1 MARKKT
7 TREKPANQPS
17 APPSATAGGVG
28 SGAKP
33 MRGRIIAIALAVLAV
48 AGAGWWIV
56 DQGRAERDFLELA
69 ADGGAALTRIENPP
83 SQGRGHL
90 APGQRVTYRSDPP
103 TSGIHDRTWVE
114 PGFYDQPQASTQLV
128 HALEHGNIV
137 IYYDRPGAGGLAT
150 LRGWTDLYRGR
161 FSGVVAVARPGLDK
175 KIILSAWKR
184 ILRQDTLDAAG
195 AAAFIDKYRGRGPE
209 HPVR

>member
-1 MARKKT
+1 MARRKT
-7 TREKPANQPS
+7 TRKKPANQPS
-17 APPSATAGGVG
+17 RPPSGTAAGAGG
-28 SGAKP
+28 GAKP
-33 MRGRIIAIALAVLAV
+33 GRGKVIAIAIAVIAV

-56 DQGRAERDFLELA
+56 DQGRAERDFLALA
-69 ADGGAALTRIENPP
+69 ADGGAALTRVENPP

-90 APGQRVTYRSDPP
+90 TPGQRVTYQSDPP

-114 PGFYDQPQASTQLV
+114 PGFYDQPQAPTRLV

-137 IYYDRPGAGGLAT
+137 IYYDRPGAADLAT
-150 LRGWTDLYRGR
+150 LRGWTNLYRGR
-161 FSGVVAVARPGLDK
+161 FSGVVAVSSPGLEK

-184 ILRQDTLDAAG
+184 ILRQDTLDAPG

-209 HPVR
+209 NLVR